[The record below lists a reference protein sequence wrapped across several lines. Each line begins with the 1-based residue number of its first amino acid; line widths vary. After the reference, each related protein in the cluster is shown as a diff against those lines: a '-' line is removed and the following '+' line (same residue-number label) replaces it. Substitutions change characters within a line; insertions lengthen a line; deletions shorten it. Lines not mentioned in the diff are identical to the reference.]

1 MIKEKRLKYTS
12 FQYKQKFRVR
22 STRILARFGS
32 ILDVKKAKSDM
43 SREIIYKNAWAEIAV
58 WHIDIVKLV

>member
-1 MIKEKRLKYTS
+1 MIKAKRLKYTS
-12 FQYKQKFRVR
+12 FQKFRVR

-43 SREIIYKNAWAEIAV
+43 FREIIYKSAWDEIAV